1 MKNVKILLV
10 SQLILLCL
18 VGWIGFALAVLT
30 GCSSKAEPDS
40 GITVDDTDDLV
51 VLCLHKLSD
60 SKTNITFIHD
70 TYTDNIYIKC
80 FEEDYYA
87 GGGSLSP
94 YYNAEGKIMK
104 YDEFTQVHKH

>member
-1 MKNVKILLV
+1 MKKIKILLI
-10 SQLILLCL
+10 SLMAAICL
-18 VGWIGFALAVLT
+18 VGCNDNNSEHITDYDTNNA
-30 GCSSKAEPDS
+30 SS
-40 GITVDDTDDLV
+40 LV
-51 VLCLHKLSD
+51 ILCTHKLSD
-60 SKTNITFIHD
+60 SETKKTNITFIRD

-87 GGGSLSP
+87 GGGSMSP